1 MSKKAKRKQMA
12 ATARMPLPTSRKGS
26 RLKIVAPV
34 LVVVFLS
41 VAAWMLWP
49 RAQPPKAA
57 QPPVEANSA
66 SASKGIF
73 NQPTTF
79 QELCNVPTEHLE
91 KCDIALMNLLCAEG
105 LPGAENLNVTA
116 TLERLDG
123 IARKVQFE
131 TDRHIY
137 KFRQHPE
144 EFNQSEGYYRMMMMA
159 TVLQQDLGIHYNPER
174 IQMPWEPLESD
185 EKFFTNSQD
194 VLIHGLAREGG
205 TGTCSS
211 MPVFYVA
218 IGRRLQYPLKLV
230 TAKGHLFARW
240 DDGQKS
246 FNIEGTSIGFVSH
259 PDEYYRTWPAPF
271 TPEEQASEGYLQ
283 SLSPVQEFAV
293 FLSIRGACLRAAKDY
308 LKSLGA
314 IAQAHYRQPNAI
326 SYQRLFARAE
336 HEAYVAR
343 VLPRKNAIQYALR
356 TLEIPPGPSQPYFLA
371 QKTSLE
377 QMFRAGADEAQ
388 IEAQLDSLLAEISAT
403 TASRFGR

>member
-1 MSKKAKRKQMA
+1 MSKKAKRKHLVPA
-12 ATARMPLPTSRKGS
+12 ERKPTAPTPPKKGL
-26 RLKIVAPV
+26 RPKIVAPLL
-34 LVVVFLS
+34 LVAVIS
-41 VAAWMLWP
+41 ITAWLLW
-49 RAQPPKAA
+49 RAQRLSQSPNQANVPP
-57 QPPVEANSA
+57 
-66 SASKGIF
+66 ASKNAF
-73 NQPTTF
+73 KQPTTF
-79 QELCNVPTEHLE
+79 LELCNTPTEQLE

-105 LPGAENLNVTA
+105 LPGAENLNVRE

-185 EKFFTNSQD
+185 EKFFANSQD

-240 DDGQKS
+240 EDGQKT

-259 PDEYYRTWPAPF
+259 PDEYYRNWPAFF

-283 SLSPVQEFAV
+283 SLTPVQELAV

-314 IAQAHYRQPNAI
+314 LAEAHRRQPNAI

-356 TLEIPPGPSQPYFLA
+356 TLEIPPEPSYPYFLA

-377 QMFRAGADEAQ
+377 QMFQSGVDEAQ
-388 IEAQLDSLLAEISAT
+388 IEAQLDSLQAEISAT
-403 TASRFGR
+403 TASRYGR